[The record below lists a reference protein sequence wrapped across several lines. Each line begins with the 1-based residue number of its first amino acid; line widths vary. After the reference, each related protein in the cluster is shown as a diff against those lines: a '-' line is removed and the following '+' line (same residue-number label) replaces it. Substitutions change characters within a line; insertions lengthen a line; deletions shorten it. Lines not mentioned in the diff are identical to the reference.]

1 MFPVLICRT
10 YDYDEWIKIK
20 INQRIMTF
28 TGCFGQHGVCSSPK
42 VTVAAWE
49 SGVGAVRT
57 LDTLACVTG
66 PGDKVGQ
73 AVHSL
78 LVVSVFAPL
87 SPPPPPPPCPC
98 SPSLFPSFRPA
109 VLCRSVLFPHLSF
122 PPTPEA
128 LVVPPTYSPSPDYE
142 CTVTFTKRASL

>member
-1 MFPVLICRT
+1 
-10 YDYDEWIKIK
+10 
-20 INQRIMTF
+20 MTF

-78 LVVSVFAPL
+78 FVVSVFAPL
-87 SPPPPPPPCPC
+87 SPPPPLLPVPVPPPSFLPSALLSSVGLS
-98 SPSLFPSFRPA
+98 SPHISLFLP
-109 VLCRSVLFPHLSF
+109 FPKLW
-122 PPTPEA
+122 
-128 LVVPPTYSPSPDYE
+128 
-142 CTVTFTKRASL
+142 